1 MASQVPAA
9 SVHLEN
15 VWVVAK
21 TNITLNTGFAHVHNL
36 HTPTASLRSRESTRD

>member
-1 MASQVPAA
+1 MAPQVPAA
-9 SVHLEN
+9 SVHLDN
-15 VWVVAK
+15 VWVVAN